1 MNKEQIIKQMNDIR
15 ATLQKDQALILEVL
29 NHIMGCTVLMERLAN
44 EEKNLKVEEDDPIEE
59 H

>member
-1 MNKEQIIKQMNDIR
+1 MNKDQIIKQMNDIR
-15 ATLQKDQALILEVL
+15 ATLQKDQAIILEVL
-29 NHIMGCTVLMERLAN
+29 NHIMGCTVLMERLVN

>member
-1 MNKEQIIKQMNDIR
+1 MDKDQIIKQMNDIR

>member
-15 ATLQKDQALILEVL
+15 ATLQKDQALLLEVM
-29 NHIMGCTVLMERLAN
+29 NHVMGCTVLMERLAN
-44 EEKNLKVEEDDPIEE
+44 EENNLKVEEDNPDEE

>member
-1 MNKEQIIKQMNDIR
+1 MNKDQIIKQMNDIR